1 MKKIAFRA
9 ITIVVIAFLVSC
21 GNKTK
26 EADELRLQGE
36 FEKAAELYEQ
46 AAKHGDGYACFRL
59 GNCYQT
65 GLGVDKDEKKAF
77 DLYKKGAKEDC
88 IQAQV
93 KEACCYIYGKGIE
106 KDEEKGVKMIENLA
120 EESKHPYAK
129 ETLASLYIFGVEGLI
144 EKDYKK
150 ALTIL
155 EECKE
160 EPYGLYLLGELYF
173 NNEGYEIDYPKAMEF
188 FNKAYEL
195 GDRYSANLLGYMYQ
209 YGKGVSPN
217 IQEAISW
224 YTKAANM
231 RGNTQAMMNL
241 ANISYE
247 NDS

>member
-1 MKKIAFRA
+1 
-9 ITIVVIAFLVSC
+9 
-21 GNKTK
+21 
-26 EADELRLQGE
+26 
-36 FEKAAELYEQ
+36 
-46 AAKHGDGYACFRL
+46 
-59 GNCYQT
+59 
-65 GLGVDKDEKKAF
+65 
-77 DLYKKGAKEDC
+77 
-88 IQAQV
+88 
-93 KEACCYIYGKGIE
+93 
-106 KDEEKGVKMIENLA
+106 MIENLA

-209 YGKGVSPN
+209 YGKGVSPIYRKPYLG
-217 IQEAISW
+217 IQKLQI
-224 YTKAANM
+224 
-231 RGNTQAMMNL
+231 
-241 ANISYE
+241 
-247 NDS
+247 

>member
-1 MKKIAFRA
+1 MKKNAFRA

-65 GLGVDKDEKKAF
+65 GLGVDKDEERAF

-93 KEACCYIYGKGIE
+93 KEARCYIYGRGID
-106 KDEEKGVKMIENLA
+106 KDKEKGVKMIENLA
-120 EESKHPYAK
+120 KESKHPYAK
-129 ETLASLYIFGVEGLI
+129 ATLASLYIFGVEGLI

-155 EECKE
+155 
-160 EPYGLYLLGELYF
+160 
-173 NNEGYEIDYPKAMEF
+173 
-188 FNKAYEL
+188 
-195 GDRYSANLLGYMYQ
+195 
-209 YGKGVSPN
+209 
-217 IQEAISW
+217 
-224 YTKAANM
+224 
-231 RGNTQAMMNL
+231 
-241 ANISYE
+241 
-247 NDS
+247 

>member
-46 AAKHGDGYACFRL
+46 AAKHGDGYACFRV

-65 GLGVDKDEKKAF
+65 GLG
-77 DLYKKGAKEDC
+77 

-150 ALTIL
+150 A
-155 EECKE
+155 
-160 EPYGLYLLGELYF
+160 
-173 NNEGYEIDYPKAMEF
+173 
-188 FNKAYEL
+188 
-195 GDRYSANLLGYMYQ
+195 
-209 YGKGVSPN
+209 
-217 IQEAISW
+217 
-224 YTKAANM
+224 
-231 RGNTQAMMNL
+231 
-241 ANISYE
+241 
-247 NDS
+247 